1 MWQGN
6 IKAAKLKQS
15 EQVELLAFLAN
26 LFKKRLFLD
35 QELAALAP
43 ALAPAEKAAGP
54 VG

>member
-26 LFKKRLFLD
+26 CLKKTAF
-35 QELAALAP
+35 P
-43 ALAPAEKAAGP
+43 
-54 VG
+54 